1 MLILIIRR
9 LNHQSSFVPGFYFQS
24 VKRKSENKMKKFL
37 IALILISSV
46 YNFAQTFSIKGKVI
60 TDKNE
65 ILEGAN
71 VIVVG
76 TQYGAA
82 SMRDGS
88 FEIRNIPYGEYS
100 LEVSMIGY
108 AKKNLSVSFNAE
120 TKPLII
126 VLTEEAIQTEQII
139 VSASKYEQK
148 VQDLTVS
155 TAIISSDF
163 ISRNN
168 FLTFDDMLRKVPGVQ
183 MNLEQ
188 PSIRGSSGYSKG
200 TGARVLVA
208 VNGIP
213 MYSGDTGDIVW
224 ELIPTTDIERV
235 EIIKGPASSLYG
247 STAIGGVINILTR
260 ANVKNSITHFRF
272 YYGLYDKPSYDIWKW
287 NDAAQNFYGLEITHS
302 GFSEKLGYTFSF
314 KKFDNMSYRQ
324 NDYAKRYLGYMKL
337 NYDINLQDRLTFFAD
352 YLNMF
357 RGNFLYWKDSRNA
370 LVPKD
375 EDNGNTVE
383 SNRFLTGLIY
393 RHHFSKDF
401 YTELKSS
408 FYYTK
413 FDGKGIE
420 LTTSTANL
428 FRNELFTNFILSNNV
443 VLTSGVEASYSKI
456 SSNIFQSPKF
466 FGAGVY
472 SQIEFKGISNL
483 IATIGLRYD
492 YIKLDSLNNA
502 NAVTPKLGF
511 NYKAAKDFILR
522 ASFGTG
528 FRAPTPSEVFNTTTV
543 TGGFKIIGNTKLSAE
558 TSMSVEV
565 GCNYQP
571 EKLFSVDI
579 SAYLTNYNDYIE
591 ANLTK
596 NAEIQFINVPKA
608 RIEGIEIGSNFYIV
622 PDLVSVNLG
631 YNFMWARNLSEN
643 KFLKYRPR
651 HSFNSQVRI
660 TPFPFD
666 IGIDFRYMSRID
678 EIDDL
683 ITQPPIALV
692 TDGDKRVPIYVTD
705 LSFGYNLLIDSVPA
719 KIYLNAKNIFNYNY
733 VEFIGNLAPIR
744 NYSLSLELFF

>member
-1 MLILIIRR
+1 
-9 LNHQSSFVPGFYFQS
+9 
-24 VKRKSENKMKKFL
+24 MKKFI

-46 YNFAQTFSIKGKVI
+46 YNFAQTSSIKGKVI

-71 VIVVG
+71 VIVAG
-76 TQYGAA
+76 TPFGAA

-88 FEIRNIPYGEYS
+88 FEIKNIPYGEYT

-108 AKKNLSVSFNAE
+108 AKKNLSVSFDTA
-120 TKPLII
+120 TKPFII

-155 TAIISSDF
+155 TVIISSDF

-213 MYSGDTGDIVW
+213 IYSGDTGDIVW
-224 ELIPTTDIERV
+224 ELIPTADIERV

-247 STAIGGVINILTR
+247 SSAIGGVINILTR
-260 ANVKNSITHFRF
+260 SNVKNSITHFRS

-287 NDAAQNFYGLEITHS
+287 NDDTRNFYGLEITHS
-302 GFSEKLGYTFSF
+302 GSSEKLGYTFSF

-352 YLNMF
+352 YLNMN
-357 RGNFLYWKDSRNA
+357 RGNFLYWGDSRKYA
-370 LVPKD
+370 LVD
-375 EDNGNTVE
+375 TASHDQSGIGNTVG

-393 RHHFSKDF
+393 HHHFNKDF
-401 YTELKSS
+401 YAELKSS

-413 FDGKGIE
+413 FEGRGIE

-428 FRNELFTNFILSNNV
+428 FRNELLTNYILSNNV
-443 VLTSGVEASYSKI
+443 VLTSGIEASYSKI

-472 SQIEFKGISNL
+472 SQIEFKGITNL
-483 IATIGLRYD
+483 IAIIGLRYD
-492 YIKLDSLNNA
+492 YMKLDSLNNA
-502 NAVTPKLGF
+502 NALTPKLGF
-511 NYKAAKDFILR
+511 NYKAGKDFILR
-522 ASFGTG
+522 ASF
-528 FRAPTPSEVFNTTTV
+528 EVFNTTTV
-543 TGGFKIIGNTKLSAE
+543 TGGLKIIGNTKLTAE
-558 TSMSVEV
+558 TSMSFEV

-571 EKLFSVDI
+571 DKYFSLDL
-579 SAYLTNYNDYIE
+579 SAYLTSYNDYIE

-596 NAEIQFINVPKA
+596 NAEIQFLNVPKA
-608 RIEGIEIGSNFYIV
+608 KIEGIEIGSNFYLV

-631 YNFMWARNLSEN
+631 YNFMWARNLSDD
-643 KFLKYRPR
+643 KFLKYRPQ

-692 TDGDKRVPIYVTD
+692 RDGEKRVPIYVTD
-705 LSFGYNLLIDSVPA
+705 LSFGYNLLIESVPA